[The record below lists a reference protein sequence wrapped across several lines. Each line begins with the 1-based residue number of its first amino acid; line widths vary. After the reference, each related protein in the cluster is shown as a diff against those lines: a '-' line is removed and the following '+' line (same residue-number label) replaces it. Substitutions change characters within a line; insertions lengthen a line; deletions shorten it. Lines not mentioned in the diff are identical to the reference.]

1 MLIIC
6 KKKCLILF
14 SLLSFFI
21 LSNNTSAATDQEVL
35 SSAIEK
41 GKLVANYW
49 LQKSGANT
57 SSDYYADICS
67 FYGVCI
73 FGDATGDS
81 SFFKEI
87 NKKYNR
93 TTPIKTNDIDQNSC
107 GILPLHLF
115 LHTKDPNHL
124 KLGKDAADANISK
137 NGHVRNAIDDT
148 YMTGSLMIQAYRAT
162 NDTKYLDF
170 CVNYFTTYMN
180 NLQQSNGLYWHHKD
194 ISKQFWGRG
203 NGWGAA
209 CAAELIQVLPQSH
222 SKYQQVLQGYKKQ
235 MNGLIQVQNESG
247 MWNQLLGSNSPKNWE
262 ETSGTA
268 MFLFAIFTGLHL
280 KLLDEETYLE
290 PAKKGWMAL
299 TQHLSSDGKLG
310 NIADGFWPKSGTADE
325 YLNASKG
332 NPGNSHGTAG
342 ILWAATAIVRYY
354 TGNVNIT
361 LKQPH
366 NSQRF
371 HTVFPSKADL
381 LFNLNGRKFS
391 SSGFHPNNDRL
402 TSGALICVNNAGKLM
417 IIIH

>member
-1 MLIIC
+1 MFIVC
-6 KKKCLILF
+6 KNKRLILF
-14 SLLSFFI
+14 SLLFFFN
-21 LSNNTSAATDQEVL
+21 LSINTSAATDQEVL

-41 GKLVANYW
+41 GKMVADYW
-49 LQKSGANT
+49 LKRSGVQT

-67 FYGVCI
+67 FYGACI
-73 FGDATGDS
+73 LGDALGDS
-81 SFFKEI
+81 SYFKDI
-87 NKKYNR
+87 NKNYNR

-115 LHTKDPNHL
+115 LHTQNQNHL

-162 NDTKYLDF
+162 NDIKYLDF
-170 CVNYFTTYMN
+170 CVNYLTSYMN

-222 SKYQQVLQGYKKQ
+222 SKYQQVLGGYKKQ
-235 MNGLIQVQNESG
+235 MNGLLQVQNESG
-247 MWNQLLGSNSPKNWE
+247 MWNQLLGSTSPKNWE

-299 TQHLSSDGKLG
+299 IQHLSSDGKLG
-310 NIADGFWPKSGTADE
+310 NIADGFWPRSGTADE

-342 ILWAATAIVRYY
+342 IIWAAGAIVKYY
-354 TGNVNIT
+354 NGKVNVP

-366 NSQRF
+366 NLQRF
-371 HTVFPSKADL
+371 QTVFPSKTDL
-381 LFNLNGRKFS
+381 LFDLTGRKIS
-391 SSGFHPNNDRL
+391 SSGFHSNYDRL
-402 TSGALICVNNAGKLM
+402 TSGALINLNNTRKM
-417 IIIH
+417 TITIH

>member
-1 MLIIC
+1 MFIVC
-6 KKKCLILF
+6 KKKRLILF
-14 SLLSFFI
+14 SLLSFFN
-21 LSNNTSAATDQEVL
+21 LSINTSAATDQEVL
-35 SSAIEK
+35 TSAIEK
-41 GKLVANYW
+41 GKLVADYW
-49 LQKSGANT
+49 LKRSGVQT

-73 FGDATGDS
+73 LGDAMGDS
-81 SFFKEI
+81 SYFKEI
-87 NKKYNR
+87 NKNYNR
-93 TTPIKTNDIDQNSC
+93 TAPIKTNDIDQNSC

-115 LHTKDPNHL
+115 LHTQNQNHL

-170 CVNYFTTYMN
+170 CVNYLTSYMK

-194 ISKQFWGRG
+194 LSKQFWGRG

-222 SKYQQVLQGYKKQ
+222 SKYQQVIEGYKKQ
-235 MNGLIQVQNESG
+235 MNGLIQIQNESG
-247 MWNQLLGSNSPKNWE
+247 MWNQLLGSSSPKNWE

-299 TQHLSSDGKLG
+299 IQYLSSDGRLS
-310 NIADGFWPKSGTADE
+310 NIADGFWPRSGTADE

-342 ILWAATAIVRYY
+342 ILWAAGAIVKYY
-354 TGNVNIT
+354 SGIVNISP
-361 LKQPH
+361 KQPY
-366 NSQRF
+366 NSQRLQ
-371 HTVFPSKADL
+371 TVFPSKTDL
-381 LFNLNGRKFS
+381 LFDLTGRKIS
-391 SSGFHPNNDRL
+391 SSGLYSNYDRL
-402 TSGALICVNNAGKLM
+402 TSGALIRIKNTRKM
-417 IIIH
+417 TITIH